1 MFLKAS
7 CSMKFRLGSLWK
19 ALKIE
24 KATFGDFAKIG
35 AMLEIKRN
43 KKVTLAS

>member
-24 KATFGDFAKIG
+24 KAT
-35 AMLEIKRN
+35 LEILQKLGQCL
-43 KKVTLAS
+43 K